1 MNRDASLSKVVEP
14 GLWNQ
19 VVASPGVREQ
29 QVAFTC
35 ATGVPL
41 TLIPHSQHN
50 QACEDGAFCV
60 DGCLGDP
67 SGVTCRRRLIKAE
80 RRATAHSSPV
90 QYCCPSGLVKILVP
104 VIVDRQHVGSL
115 LAGPFT
121 MRSLDG
127 LLLQK
132 LVDRLEKLGLSGRQ
146 EQLRT
151 TWKFT
156 PRLTSEKC
164 RAAGTLLRLF
174 GRYLTELMKQPSG
187 ASVSRRSSASLLE
200 RIEAFLAECQDS
212 QVSLKEVAAKM
223 SLSPCHFCAVFKKQ
237 TGITFSQYRI
247 RRRLEVA
254 RTLLAERDRRIS
266 DVAFE
271 AGFGSIPYF
280 NRAFRR
286 QFGCSPS
293 EFRAR
298 HHAPRNPGQEN
309 RNPGVAPI
317 LGNRFND

>member
-1 MNRDASLSKVVEP
+1 MNYDSSPAHAVGP
-14 GLWNQ
+14 DLWNQ
-19 VVASPGVREQ
+19 VVAAPAVREQ

-67 SGVTCRRRLIKAE
+67 SGVTCRRRLINAE

-127 LLLQK
+127 PLLQK
-132 LVDRLEKLGLSGRQ
+132 LVGRLQKLGLGGRE

-156 PRLTSEKC
+156 PRLSSEKC

-174 GRYLTELMKQPSG
+174 GRYLAELMKQQAPLP
-187 ASVSRRSSASLLE
+187 ASRRTSSSLLQ

-237 TGITFSQYRI
+237 TGITFSQYRT
-247 RRRLEVA
+247 RRRLEAA
-254 RTLLAERDRRIS
+254 RTLLTEHDRRIS

-286 QFGCSPS
+286 LFGCSPS
-293 EFRAR
+293 EYRVR
-298 HHAPRNPGQEN
+298 HTKRNPGQEN

-317 LGNRFND
+317 PGNRFND